1 MVNDMSAVVSQQA
14 YRVLWAQVVLQAKA
28 DLENEPV
35 GSLLFNQAAAF
46 FVSRGEWAES
56 RAIVADCLQMHP
68 DDLCRCG
75 ARWIAE
81 RREREGLEPEPPAA
95 PWSKTPLVLPR
106 LEAIPAQGNN
116 GRKSR
121 RSVPVRS
128 SNPFAP
134 TRAKPRAPADATT
147 ASH

>member
-1 MVNDMSAVVSQQA
+1 MVTDISAVATQHS
-14 YRVLWAQVVLQAKA
+14 YRLLWAQVVLQAKA

-56 RAIVADCLQMHP
+56 RAIVADCLEMHP

-81 RREREGLEPEPPAA
+81 RREREGLAPEPPPALR
-95 PWSKTPLVLPR
+95 PKTPLVLPR
-106 LEAIPAQGNN
+106 LEAIPGPTTS
-116 GRKSR
+116 GRRGR
-121 RSVPVRS
+121 RRVAVRS
-128 SNPFAP
+128 GNPFDP
-134 TRAKPRAPADATT
+134 HRAT
-147 ASH
+147 AVASAG